1 MLTMNKKS
9 FLSYLILLL
18 IVVAIMLPIV
28 SWMLSA
34 MGFDCKSLLSE
45 EGWRW
50 IFYNIP
56 IACANKWNVLC
67 VSSVIGVGSFIRC
80 GILDRKTKKDIHALY
95 LVSFVLVLLVAILL
109 VCALHPQSPLLSVTG
124 ELRNSPFIHGL
135 PTVFIWCVI
144 FLSILYAVLTKR
156 IKTIEDFSDLFTH
169 GIRRFSSVIVIA
181 MLLSFIVR
189 CIAYM
194 FNIIP

>member
-1 MLTMNKKS
+1 MNKNR

-18 IVVAIMLPIV
+18 IVVAMMLPII

-67 VSSVIGVGSFIRC
+67 ISSIIGVGSIIRC
-80 GILDRKTKKDIHALY
+80 GILDRKTKKDTKVLY
-95 LVSFVLVLLVAILL
+95 FVSFVLVLLIAILL
-109 VCALHPQSPLLSVTG
+109 VCALHPHSPLLSVTG
-124 ELRNSPFIHGL
+124 ELKNSPFIHGL

-144 FLSILYAVLTKR
+144 FLSILYAVFTQR
-156 IKTIEDFSDLFTH
+156 IKTIEDFSAMFTH
-169 GIRRFSSVIVIA
+169 GIRSLSSVIVIA

-189 CIAYM
+189 CIAYI

>member
-1 MLTMNKKS
+1 MNKNR

-18 IVVAIMLPIV
+18 IVVAMMLPII

-67 VSSVIGVGSFIRC
+67 ISSIIGVGSIIRC
-80 GILDRKTKKDIHALY
+80 GILDRKTKKDAKVLY
-95 LVSFVLVLLVAILL
+95 FVSFVLVLLIAILL
-109 VCALHPQSPLLSVTG
+109 VCALHPHSPLLSVTG
-124 ELRNSPFIHGL
+124 ELKNSPFIHGL

-144 FLSILYAVLTKR
+144 FLSILYAVFTQR
-156 IKTIEDFSDLFTH
+156 IKTIEDFSAMFTH
-169 GIRRFSSVIVIA
+169 GIRSLSSVIVIA

-189 CIAYM
+189 CIAYI

>member
-1 MLTMNKKS
+1 MNKNR

-18 IVVAIMLPIV
+18 IVAAVMLPII

-67 VSSVIGVGSFIRC
+67 ISFILGVGSVIRC
-80 GILDRKTKKDIHALY
+80 GILDRKTKKDINALY
-95 LVSFVLVLLVAILL
+95 LVSFVLVLLIAVLL
-109 VCALHPQSPLLSVTG
+109 VTALHPHSPLLSVTG
-124 ELRNSPFIHGL
+124 EVKNSPFIQGL
-135 PTVFIWCVI
+135 PTVFIWCVV
-144 FLSILYAVLTKR
+144 FLSILYAVQTER
-156 IKTIEDFSDLFTH
+156 IKTIEDFTDLFTY

-189 CIAYM
+189 CISYI
-194 FNIIP
+194 FNIFP

>member
-1 MLTMNKKS
+1 MNKNR

-18 IVVAIMLPIV
+18 IVVAMMLPII

-67 VSSVIGVGSFIRC
+67 ISSIIGVGSIIRC
-80 GILDRKTKKDIHALY
+80 GILDRKTKKDTKVLY
-95 LVSFVLVLLVAILL
+95 FVLFVLVLLIAILL
-109 VCALHPQSPLLSVTG
+109 VCALHPHSPLLSVTG
-124 ELRNSPFIHGL
+124 ELKNSPFIHGL

-144 FLSILYAVLTKR
+144 FLSILYAVFTQR
-156 IKTIEDFSDLFTH
+156 IKTIEDFSAMFTH
-169 GIRRFSSVIVIA
+169 GIRSLSSVIVIA

-189 CIAYM
+189 CIAYI

>member
-1 MLTMNKKS
+1 MPTMNKNR

-18 IVVAIMLPIV
+18 IVVAMMLPII

-67 VSSVIGVGSFIRC
+67 ISSIIGVGSIIRC
-80 GILDRKTKKDIHALY
+80 GILDRKTKKDTKVLY
-95 LVSFVLVLLVAILL
+95 FVLFVLVLLIAILL
-109 VCALHPQSPLLSVTG
+109 VCALHPHSPLLSVTG
-124 ELRNSPFIHGL
+124 ELKNSPFIHGL

-144 FLSILYAVLTKR
+144 FLSILYAVFTQR
-156 IKTIEDFSDLFTH
+156 IKTVEDFSAMFTH
-169 GIRRFSSVIVIA
+169 GIRSLSSVIVIA

-189 CIAYM
+189 CIAYI

>member
-1 MLTMNKKS
+1 MNKNR

-18 IVVAIMLPIV
+18 IVVAMMLPII

-67 VSSVIGVGSFIRC
+67 ISSIIGVGSIIRC
-80 GILDRKTKKDIHALY
+80 GILDRKTKKDTKVLY
-95 LVSFVLVLLVAILL
+95 FVLFVLVLLIAILL
-109 VCALHPQSPLLSVTG
+109 VCALHPHSPLLSVTG
-124 ELRNSPFIHGL
+124 ELKNSPFIHGL

-144 FLSILYAVLTKR
+144 FLSILYAVFTQR
-156 IKTIEDFSDLFTH
+156 IKTVEDFSAMFTH
-169 GIRRFSSVIVIA
+169 GIRSLSSVIVIA

-189 CIAYM
+189 CIAYI

>member
-1 MLTMNKKS
+1 MPTMNKNR

-18 IVVAIMLPIV
+18 IVVAMMLPII

-34 MGFDCKSLLSE
+34 MGFDCKSLFSE

-67 VSSVIGVGSFIRC
+67 ISSIIGVGSIIRC
-80 GILDRKTKKDIHALY
+80 GILDKKTKKDTKVLY
-95 LVSFVLVLLVAILL
+95 FVLFVLVLLISILL
-109 VCALHPQSPLLSVTG
+109 VCALHPHSPLLSVTG
-124 ELRNSPFIHGL
+124 ELKNSPFIHGL

-144 FLSILYAVLTKR
+144 FLSILYAVFTQR
-156 IKTIEDFSDLFTH
+156 IKTVEDFSAMFTH
-169 GIRRFSSVIVIA
+169 GIRSLSSVIVIA

-189 CIAYM
+189 CIAYI

>member
-1 MLTMNKKS
+1 MNKNR

-18 IVVAIMLPIV
+18 IVVAMILPII

-67 VSSVIGVGSFIRC
+67 ISSIIGVGSIIRC
-80 GILDRKTKKDIHALY
+80 GILDRKTKKDTKVLY
-95 LVSFVLVLLVAILL
+95 FVSFVLVLLIAILL
-109 VCALHPQSPLLSVTG
+109 VCALHPHSPLLSVKG
-124 ELRNSPFIHGL
+124 ELKNSPFIHGL

-144 FLSILYAVLTKR
+144 FLSILYAVFTQR
-156 IKTIEDFSDLFTH
+156 IKTIEDFSAMFTH
-169 GIRRFSSVIVIA
+169 GIRSLSSVIVIA

-189 CIAYM
+189 CIAYI